1 MVDIYGDKGA
11 LRFDLNDN
19 TKLEVHRPDMKDE
32 NAMEIITV
40 PEEYRAGQQQ
50 CFIDLLHGK
59 KDRYLP
65 TLEDGVRMQKML
77 DAIMDSAEGNV
88 WVDIR

>member
-1 MVDIYGDKGA
+1 MLGLILAEIVFGDLG
-11 LRFDLNDN
+11 
-19 TKLEVHRPDMKDE
+19 
-32 NAMEIITV
+32 
-40 PEEYRAGQQQ
+40 YRAGQQQ

-88 WVDIR
+88 WVDIK